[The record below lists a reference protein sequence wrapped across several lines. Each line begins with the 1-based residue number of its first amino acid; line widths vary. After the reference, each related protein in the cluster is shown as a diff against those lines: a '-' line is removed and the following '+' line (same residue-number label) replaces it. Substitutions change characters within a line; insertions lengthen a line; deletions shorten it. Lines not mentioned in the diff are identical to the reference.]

1 MAGSL
6 RALYR
11 VSFTNQTIINVTHN
25 LDRLQIGVL
34 VRIGDEA
41 RNDLIESITPDPANP
56 RRGTIITL
64 TSQQSGT
71 IVLVDT
77 DFIFESIPAPENT
90 AILSGGSVMTDNVY
104 DPSNIATD
112 VFSRSNHTDTQLSS
126 TISDFDTAVDNN
138 SSVALNTAKV
148 SADASVTTH
157 SDITSAGSGIIIS
170 GAERTKLSGI
180 EVSADVTDAANV
192 AAAGAIMTSLADAKG
207 DIVAATANDSI
218 SRLPIGTDGHVLTAD
233 SAETTGL
240 KWAAGGGGGS
250 IYGSEYQSEVDR
262 IFRTTMGQTWLEVHK
277 MTTTSLPAGTF
288 RVEWNY
294 VWSADTT
301 QNDFICQVTVDD
313 TIQLYEQTSGGSTA
327 FDSHRQEPKD
337 SSGTGDGDTDQRHIT
352 SFWADVTLA
361 AGVHEIDIDIANS
374 NNGGRSSIYLTT
386 IAIYR
391 LN

>member
-11 VSFTNQTIINVTHN
+11 VTFTNQTTINVTHN
-25 LDRLQIGVL
+25 LDLLQIGVL

-41 RNDLIESITPDPANP
+41 RNDLVESVTPDPANP

-71 IVLVDT
+71 IILVDT

-104 DPSNIATD
+104 DPSNIATN
-112 VFSRSNHTDTQLSS
+112 VFSRSNHTDTQSSS

-138 SSVALNTAKV
+138 PSVALNTTKV

-157 SDITSAGSGIIIS
+157 SDVTSAGSGIIIS
-170 GAERTKLSGI
+170 EVERTKLSNI
-180 EVSADVTDAANV
+180 EANADVTDATNV
-192 AAAGAIMTSLADAKG
+192 AAAGAIMTSLVDAKG
-207 DIVAATANDSI
+207 DIVAATANNSI

-233 SAETTGL
+233 SAAATGL

-262 IFRTTMGQTWLEVHK
+262 TFRTTLGSTLFEVHK
-277 MTTTSLPAGTF
+277 LTTTSLPAGTY

-301 QNDFICQVTVDD
+301 QNDFICQVTIDD

-327 FDSHRQEPKD
+327 IDSHRQEPKD
-337 SSGTGDGDTDQRHIT
+337 SGGNADGGTNQRHVT
-352 SFWADVTLA
+352 SFWADATLA
-361 AGVHEIDIDIANS
+361 AGVHEIDIDIGCSSNS
-374 NNGGRSSIYLTT
+374 QRSSVHLTT
-386 IAIYR
+386 VAVYR
-391 LN
+391 LS